1 MAEEVNG
8 HIEETPEEAKQG
20 VNVGW
25 QTRVFFISTVG
36 AACALI
42 AYYFFFANPG

>member
-1 MAEEVNG
+1 MSEEIDG
-8 HIEETPEEAKQG
+8 HIEESPLEARQG

-25 QTRVFFISTVG
+25 QTRVLVISTAG